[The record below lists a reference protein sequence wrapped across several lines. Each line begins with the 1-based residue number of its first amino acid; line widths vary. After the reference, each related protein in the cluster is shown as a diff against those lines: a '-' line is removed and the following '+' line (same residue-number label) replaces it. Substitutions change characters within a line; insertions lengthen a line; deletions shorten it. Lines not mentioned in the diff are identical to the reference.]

1 MNAPGHILYEFPCH
15 ERIRMYLRLELLFR
29 RYEWFCGEENPFAH
43 HAALSALFD
52 LVDATARSDL
62 KNDLIQE
69 LARMRTQLRQRLA
82 SPEADVAAR
91 EAAAATLES
100 VENTI
105 QGINRTLGRSG
116 QYIRENEWLRLVRTR
131 QSLPGGTC
139 EFDLPMLHHW
149 LAQPAGVRRAELQ
162 AWASTMTPTRDAIAL
177 ALRVLRGATAGE
189 ETLTAEGGVRQLPLS
204 GRHVLLARLWL
215 PLGDKLIPEVSANK
229 YMLWIRFSR
238 PDEMHRLHAAS
249 EDITFRL
256 ALCG

>member
-1 MNAPGHILYEFPCH
+1 MSAPDHILYEFPCH

-29 RYEWFCGEENPFAH
+29 RYEWFCGEDNPFAH

-52 LVDATARSDL
+52 LVDASARSDL
-62 KNDLIQE
+62 KNDLVQE
-69 LARMRTQLRQRLA
+69 LSRLKHALRAKIPHLPPEERGLTEDRIRRTE
-82 SPEADVAAR
+82 EA
-91 EAAAATLES
+91 L
-100 VENTI
+100 
-105 QGINRTLGRSG
+105 QGINRTLGRSA

-149 LAQPAGVRRAELQ
+149 LAQPAYVRRAELL
-162 AWASTMTPTRDAIAL
+162 AWEETMIPTRDAIGIAL
-177 ALRVLRGATAGE
+177 GVLRESATKEEEVTAHAG
-189 ETLTAEGGVRQLPLS
+189 VHQLPLS

-215 PLGDKLIPEVSANK
+215 PAGDDLIPEVSANK

-238 PDEMHRLHAAS
+238 PDAQRRLHAAA
-249 EDITFRL
+249 EDIAFRL